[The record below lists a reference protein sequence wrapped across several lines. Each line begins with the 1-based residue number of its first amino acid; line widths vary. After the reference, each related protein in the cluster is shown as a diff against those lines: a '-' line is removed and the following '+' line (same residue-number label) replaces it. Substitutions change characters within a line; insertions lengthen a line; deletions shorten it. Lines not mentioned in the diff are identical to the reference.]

1 MILKMAIMRYDAVQL
16 VCIKNDNDDDDTVQS
31 VWIKNRCSSIALGF
45 SSAPGG
51 AWTQRGQGCPLCGM
65 MVVLM
70 MDVDDGD
77 GDDDDDQIYI
87 QSCF

>member
-1 MILKMAIMRYDAVQL
+1 MIMMMKTYDA
-16 VCIKNDNDDDDTVQS
+16 VQS

-70 MDVDDGD
+70 MDGGDDDDGGALLMMDD
-77 GDDDDDQIYI
+77 GDDDDDHIYI
-87 QSCF
+87 QSCL

>member
-1 MILKMAIMRYDAVQL
+1 MMMMMKTYDTVQS
-16 VCIKNDNDDDDTVQS
+16 VCIKNDDDDDDTVQS

-70 MDVDDGD
+70 MDG
-77 GDDDDDQIYI
+77 GDDDDGDDGGADDG
-87 QSCF
+87 C